1 MKIII
6 LVVRGNKTLAG
17 GGGDKNLVRRVYLGG
32 GLMGFFQVGNF
43 SISSSPPIGENPVNQ
58 HSPVSHSTKSC
69 LKPHFL
75 STKIRFNFSKMICEF
90 PNQNNYKSD
99 HKCQPPWLG
108 DKEKFSL

>member
-6 LVVRGNKTLAG
+6 LVVRGNKTLV
-17 GGGDKNLVRRVYLGG
+17 GGDKNLVWRVYLGG
-32 GLMGFFQVGNF
+32 GVDGIFPGRELFNFF
-43 SISSSPPIGENPVNQ
+43 IPLPIGENPVNQ

-75 STKIRFNFSKMICEF
+75 STKIRFNFSKTICEF